1 MKKRIISTVVFLV
14 LFFIF
19 AAGFYFYENYFKGA
33 APAVKKSD
41 TDITKVINTTDMPLS
56 LPEGFSIEVFAEN
69 LPDARV
75 MLIDELGNVWVS
87 QTKQGKVALLTVENG
102 KVVDTEVVF
111 DNLNNPHG
119 LAVHPDDPFL
129 LYIAETDKISRVPIY
144 SEGELEKI
152 VDLPKGGRHYTRSI
166 MFTVDK
172 KLLISVGSSCDTC
185 AEDDWRRASILIAD
199 DDGSNLKKY
208 ANGLRNSVFMT
219 YHPKSLQVW
228 ATEMGRDFLGD
239 NLPPEEINIIKR
251 GKHYGWPYCY
261 GRRVHDNEFDPQ
273 GEFEDFCQETELA
286 HITFQAH
293 SAPLGLAFIPNSWP
307 KEYQRDLLVA
317 YHGSWNRTV
326 PTGYKIARFHL
337 NDRNES
343 IAETDFISGWLQNGN
358 SLGRPV
364 DLKFDSE
371 GNLYISDD
379 KAGVIYKIRP
389 VGQ

>member
-1 MKKRIISTVVFLV
+1 MKKRIISTVVFLII
-14 LFFIF
+14 FFVF

-33 APAVKKSD
+33 APAVKESD
-41 TDITKVINTTDMPLS
+41 IDIKKVINTTDMPLD
-56 LPEGFSIEVFAEN
+56 LPKGFSIEIFADN

-75 MLIDELGNVWVS
+75 MLIDKLGNIWVS
-87 QTKQGKVALLTVENG
+87 QTKQGKVTLLTVENG
-102 KVVDTEVVF
+102 KVSGSQVIF

-144 SEGELEKI
+144 AEGELEKI
-152 VDLPKGGRHYTRSI
+152 LDLPKGGRHYTRTI
-166 MFTVDK
+166 MFTIDK

-185 AEDDWRRASILIAD
+185 EEEDWRRASILIAD

-273 GEFEDFCQETELA
+273 GEYKEFCRETAPA

-293 SAPLGLAFIPNSWP
+293 SAPLGLAFVPDSWP
-307 KEYQRDLLVA
+307 EEYQRDLLVA

-337 NDRNES
+337 NARNES
-343 IAETDFISGWLQNGN
+343 TAETDFISGWLQNGN
-358 SLGRPV
+358 ALGRPV

-379 KAGVIYKIRP
+379 KAGVIYKVTDNR
-389 VGQ
+389 